1 MKKTFLFIA
10 IIVSVTSKAQVRTVS
25 LQASG
30 LTCSMCSNAINK
42 ALKTLDFVQ
51 KVEADIKTYTFEI
64 SFKPNSDI
72 DFDMIRKKVEGAGF
86 AVCSFVV
93 HIHFENTQVLNNQP
107 IQFQEKTFLPIDT
120 TDQILSGEKK
130 VRILDKGF
138 VSPKEY
144 KMNPFSVASPRTYHV
159 SF

>member
-10 IIVSVTSKAQVRTVS
+10 IVVSVTTQAQVSSVS

-30 LTCSMCSNAINK
+30 LTCSMCGNAINK

-51 KVEADIKTYTFEI
+51 KIEADIKTYTFEI
-64 SFKPNSDI
+64 SFRPNSDI
-72 DFDMIRKKVEGAGF
+72 DFDMIRKKVESAGF
-86 AVCSFVV
+86 AVCSFVAN
-93 HIHFENTQVLNNQP
+93 INFDNTHVLNNQT
-107 IQFQEKTFLPIDT
+107 IQFQDKTLFLVNT
-120 TDQILSGEKK
+120 KVQILSGENK

-144 KMNPFSVASPRTYHV
+144 KMNPFSVASPKTYHV
-159 SF
+159 SL

>member
-10 IIVSVTSKAQVRTVS
+10 IIVSVSTMAQVSSVS

-72 DFDMIRKKVEGAGF
+72 DFDLIRKKVESAGF
-86 AVCSFVV
+86 AVCSFVA
-93 HIHFENTQVLNNQP
+93 HIYFDNTHVLNNQP
-107 IQFQEKTFLPIDT
+107 IQFQEKTFLPVNT
-120 TDQILSGEKK
+120 VDQILSGEKK

-144 KMNPFSVASPRTYHV
+144 KMNPFSVTSPRSYHV